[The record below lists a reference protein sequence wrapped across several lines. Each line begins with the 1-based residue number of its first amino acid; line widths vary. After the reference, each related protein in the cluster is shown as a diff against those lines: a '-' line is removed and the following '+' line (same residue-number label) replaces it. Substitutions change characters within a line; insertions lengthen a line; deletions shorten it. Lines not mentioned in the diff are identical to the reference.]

1 LRKRA
6 DDLLKYEDEIIER
19 ATREGVEDV
28 DGLVDELYELSE
40 FRRIV
45 DSGGLRGSLALT
57 LKQKEEIF
65 DYTKKYFNNEEILK
79 DKVQFTDDISTQ
91 PTAYGT
97 LTDMLVINS
106 DIMPGSLKSANSRLS
121 WRAAIAHELVGH
133 RSAALN
139 GKTFNNNTLSFEANW
154 HLEEIQASIR
164 ANKRGIDLT
173 KIEREDL
180 YLDALERFEK
190 YSHLFKGTEFEGLTF
205 EKIIEKLWI

>member
-1 LRKRA
+1 KLLLSYSPKTSILEQQKLPIGSFCCEQKLRLSLGGELTAAIKSGLRKRA

-133 RSAALN
+133 R
-139 GKTFNNNTLSFEANW
+139 
-154 HLEEIQASIR
+154 
-164 ANKRGIDLT
+164 
-173 KIEREDL
+173 
-180 YLDALERFEK
+180 
-190 YSHLFKGTEFEGLTF
+190 
-205 EKIIEKLWI
+205 